1 MKAVWIAPLVAL
13 ALGAAAVGSAQAN
26 PTLANEKCGKCHEMD
41 KKKKGPPY
49 KETAAKYK
57 GKGGAEDQLFKAIND
72 PKGDHP
78 EFKASEQDQRAVLKW
93 ILSL

>member
-1 MKAVWIAPLVAL
+1 MKTLLTAALLCAGVLLAGTAL
-13 ALGAAAVGSAQAN
+13 ANPELAKAQ
-26 PTLANEKCGKCHEMD
+26 CGKCHEMD

-57 GKGGAEDQLFKAIND
+57 GKADAETTIFKSITD

-78 EFKASEQDQRAVLKW
+78 EMKSSPEDIKTVLKW
-93 ILSL
+93 VLAQ

>member
-1 MKAVWIAPLVAL
+1 MKTVLTASLIALGVLFSGAAL
-13 ALGAAAVGSAQAN
+13 AN
-26 PTLANEKCGKCHEMD
+26 PDLAKAKCGKCHEMD

-57 GKGGAEDQLFKAIND
+57 GKADAEATILKFITD

-78 EFKASEQDQRAVLKW
+78 EMEGVKPEEAKTVVQW
-93 ILSL
+93 ILKQ

>member
-1 MKAVWIAPLVAL
+1 MRAL
-13 ALGAAAVGSAQAN
+13 LTATLLSAGLLLAGTAQAN
-26 PTLANEKCGKCHEMD
+26 PDLAKDKCGKCHEMD

-57 GKGGAEDQLFKAIND
+57 GKADAEATLFKTITD

-78 EFKASEQDQRAVLKW
+78 EMKATPDETKTVLKW
-93 ILSL
+93 ILTL